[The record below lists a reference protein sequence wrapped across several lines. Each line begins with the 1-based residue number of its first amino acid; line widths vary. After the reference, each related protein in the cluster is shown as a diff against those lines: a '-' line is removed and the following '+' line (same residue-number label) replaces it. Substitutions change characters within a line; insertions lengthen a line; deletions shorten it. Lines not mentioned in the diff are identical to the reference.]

1 MATNVPNSYYGAL
14 MNSFVAPR
22 MYESIQDFKDSK
34 LYNAAAFA
42 DSDAMNYYSSEMA
55 AFRDIL
61 KWQATNEWNLE
72 QWYRENEY
80 NSPANQM
87 LRYME
92 AGINPLWA
100 MNDNPGNAQHL
111 TSQLPASSSPIPFT
125 MDSERLDLE
134 RSNFAQSNALQ
145 SVGTLGELSI
155 KERALRNEIRSTDSQ
170 LEKTRAE
177 TELLKSQLES
187 NDFMNKINSVTFDTQ
202 VNLKIEEL
210 NQVRQTIRNLE
221 AQEDLT
227 KEQEEYLKAQKEYQE
242 TLVSYT
248 TALAKKVESETFD
261 KLENLKMK
269 WFELLTARKQA
280 QAAATSAA
288 AAQTSAEAALQNAFT
303 NDAALSHQIEKDQQE
318 MKDKSTSQII
328 HLIDMQRGWL
338 DRFLGT
344 TSNVIS
350 GTFGNKDFE
359 LVNRCFSVIN
369 AGYKE
374 ICDRFYSNPTK
385 SNSEAMDKVQK
396 MIDRMNSGE
405 FDIMKLVSPHV
416 STTNTSVVND
426 SPGWLP

>member
-22 MYESIQDFKDSK
+22 MFQSVQDFRDSD
-34 LYNAAAFA
+34 LYNAAAYG
-42 DSDAMNYYSSEMA
+42 DSDAMNYFNSEMA

-61 KWQATNEWNLE
+61 KWNATNEWNLE
-72 QWYRENEY
+72 QWDRENEY
-80 NSPANQM
+80 NSPVNQM

-111 TSQLPASSSPIPFT
+111 TSQQPASFSPIPMT

-134 RSNFAQSNALQ
+134 RSNFMQSNALQ
-145 SVGTLGELSI
+145 SAATMGELSI

-170 LEKTRAE
+170 LQKTKAE
-177 TELLKSQLES
+177 TDLLKSQLES
-187 NDFMNKINSVTFDTQ
+187 NDYLNKINSVTFDTQ

-221 AQEDLT
+221 EQENLT
-227 KEQEEYLKAQKEYQE
+227 KDQEELLKAQKEYQN
-242 TLVSYT
+242 TLVNYT
-248 TALAKKVESETFD
+248 QAMAKKVESETFD
-261 KLENLKMK
+261 KLENLKIK

-288 AAQTSAEAALQNAFT
+288 AAQTTAEAALQNSLT

-318 MKDKSTSQII
+318 MREKSNSQII
-328 HLIDMQRGWL
+328 QLIDMQRGFI
-338 DRFLGT
+338 DRFMGLP
-344 TSNVIS
+344 SNFFS
-350 GTFGNKDFE
+350 GSTGHKDFE
-359 LVNRCFSVIN
+359 MVHRAFSILN

-374 ICDRFYSNPTK
+374 ISGRFYSNPTK
-385 SNSEAMDKVQK
+385 SNADAMDHIQK
-396 MIDRMNSGE
+396 LINNMDNRK
-405 FDIMKLVSPHV
+405 FDVRNFFPS
-416 STTNTSVVND
+416 STSNTSVINN
-426 SPGWLP
+426 SPGWLQ